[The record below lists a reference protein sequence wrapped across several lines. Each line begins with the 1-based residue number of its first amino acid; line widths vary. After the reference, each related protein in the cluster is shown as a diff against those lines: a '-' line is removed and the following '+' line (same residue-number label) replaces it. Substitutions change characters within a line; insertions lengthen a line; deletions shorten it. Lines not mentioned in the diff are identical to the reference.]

1 MWSYRPKALCRRGLK
16 YPWEQ
21 PREFNNQNLYKSRLI
36 LSINDGDWE
45 DNWEDKKRMFDGR
58 KAKSSCS
65 CFVYPTKEEHFYLF
79 DPPTFWCVIGDRTE
93 RKVFEEEISTLQ
105 MLRGKEEDL
114 KTTTTKKKK
123 KTTKRKRMTKAESGD
138 NDDDDQSDERTN
150 DNEGVGPADDSVG
163 ADADVDVDADADVED
178 DADAQADADADARA
192 YFDPILEQEQ
202 RQEQQQQQQQQQQQE
217 QQQQEQQQQEQQQQ
231 QQQSDLLHFLTG
243 NGIVRVGFIQSNCVE
258 VKDGKVVQCNKRR
271 VEYTTVGKEDLLRQA
286 IKEFE
291 WGEPLLNALMKYREE
306 KGCTT
311 TNEEDEKEEWD
322 RFYNF
327 ICEVRKISGVKLD
340 DTQFRALDTDIA
352 DLVNKKLETIIKTI
366 DAKNEE
372 QLRDAKTA
380 LFEKILKDAKE
391 LGTRAACEAALNVK
405 ICGDVLSDPGGKNKD
420 KESST
425 TNGKENTNELFAMK
439 FELPK
444 GDEIKEVSE
453 GYRQKFGKKDA
464 QVQLNSRC
472 VVAHRVT
479 NAKEPEDDLLGE
491 FVFGEDANKDINKT
505 ITDGGIVIVEN
516 TVAFSTYPVGSEK
529 SIDGKNWDALAGAGD
544 CCGNLQRY
552 WKNLQPI
559 FATIA
564 RVKLEIMEMVLEKVG
579 LGSSSLSFYTAHVDA
594 TSYIAPGGKTGEAFI
609 QAYAKEDLNRNTK
622 QVFQTLA
629 KCGFNVHIHSMWLF
643 RDYVERKFGLVS
655 KKSADADAD
664 SDGRKCSN
672 YTLSVVANEG
682 NVNKV
687 NVTVSPHKSM
697 WFYNGGHPLI
707 VDCIRSALETG
718 GEEFATA
725 GSHNS
730 VNYVLNELAKQFA
743 EDFKGRKYGSFPRE
757 LLGENVFVHY
767 LFNTWTNRT
776 GWGKTVKAIEK
787 NYVNLEIPGFAVSRV
802 IKAITIGACA
812 RLFESYQSTG
822 HTQTSTV
829 NDFFALYW
837 RVRFEQGK
845 MDRANGT
852 ENGKGKTKTANKV
865 PGSSNK
871 WKELDD
877 PMDRMF
883 PLVLVRA
890 SKASGGDDVVV
901 RKKKSF
907 AGKKMPLQDSTNT
920 QTQSPRRDVEG
931 VLASEREL
939 LRGRLRDKGLRE
951 EEVEGDGDCQFR
963 AIADQLYGSPDD
975 HEDVVRREVAAHLRS
990 KKDMGCDEISG
1001 ENVTLQAA
1009 SNLYRLEIRV
1019 YTSHDDNWVEVIRPT
1034 DGGDCRRAIQL
1045 SFYARR
1051 QHYNSVYPDIG
1062 GAEQLSESSKK
1073 RRTDPGDVPSTKK
1086 FTCPHCPKGLFSK
1099 QSLKT
1104 HVSIWHP
1111 EHAEPCH
1118 FKDNTEHH
1126 KCESGYGACRRVP
1139 VNDNIPKDIQ
1149 REDCCLTCYNHFLY
1163 PRSKD
1168 QRDKDQRDESYK
1180 FVCSFDGC
1188 GKSFKTKNG
1197 LTRHVNRKHKKVKFT
1212 CPHCPKGLGSKDS
1225 LKDHIAG
1232 QHPEYAEPCH
1242 FKDNTEH
1249 HKCKSRSGASKKVP
1263 VHKNIPKDIRGRDC
1277 CMRCYKHFV
1286 KQTRPKRKRKRER
1299 KK

>member
-114 KTTTTKKKK
+114 KTTTTTKKK

-202 RQEQQQQQQQQQQQE
+202 RQEQQQQQQQQQQE

-907 AGKKMPLQDSTNT
+907 AGKKMPSLQGKSTRSGKTQTRSPEVNDNSALNRVLRESVAEQNREQREQRERLREKLRDKGLREVEVDGDGNCQFRAIADQLYGSPDDHEDVRRDVVAHLRSNSSRYSAFVSESYDAYISRMSNIGEWGDHVTLQAASNVYDCIIRVHSTTLYANEQEEIKPDDDDDDDKNDRRRVIQLSFIGGEKFGHYNSVEKRRTASGGDDVVVRKKKSFAGKKMPLQDSTNT

-1019 YTSHDDNWVEVIRPT
+1019 YTSHDDNWVEVHISS
-1034 DGGDCRRAIQL
+1034 C
-1045 SFYARR
+1045 AR
-1051 QHYNSVYPDIG
+1051 
-1062 GAEQLSESSKK
+1062 
-1073 RRTDPGDVPSTKK
+1073 STVAVSR
-1086 FTCPHCPKGLFSK
+1086 LK
-1099 QSLKT
+1099 QRM
-1104 HVSIWHP
+1104 
-1111 EHAEPCH
+1111 
-1118 FKDNTEHH
+1118 D
-1126 KCESGYGACRRVP
+1126 
-1139 VNDNIPKDIQ
+1139 
-1149 REDCCLTCYNHFLY
+1149 
-1163 PRSKD
+1163 
-1168 QRDKDQRDESYK
+1168 
-1180 FVCSFDGC
+1180 
-1188 GKSFKTKNG
+1188 
-1197 LTRHVNRKHKKVKFT
+1197 
-1212 CPHCPKGLGSKDS
+1212 
-1225 LKDHIAG
+1225 
-1232 QHPEYAEPCH
+1232 
-1242 FKDNTEH
+1242 
-1249 HKCKSRSGASKKVP
+1249 
-1263 VHKNIPKDIRGRDC
+1263 
-1277 CMRCYKHFV
+1277 
-1286 KQTRPKRKRKRER
+1286 
-1299 KK
+1299 